1 MFMRGDILSIG
12 QIQGQ
17 VGAYKKLFK
26 EVMKATKEVKKNS
39 DFKDYQT
46 FLKYEEAIFFGGRG
60 KKYFG
65 NFSRLVVSLFE
76 GKGARQKEEK
86 SSTREKK

>member
-46 FLKYEEAIFFGGRG
+46 FLKYEEGIFFLG
-60 KKYFG
+60 
-65 NFSRLVVSLFE
+65 E
-76 GKGARQKEEK
+76 GEEIFRK
-86 SSTREKK
+86 FLASGCELI